1 MEFEERVRA
10 NGLGHVYAE
19 YLAECEAI
27 ADQCEAEGY
36 PSRGNNYEL
45 RVAQLQRYYPE
56 LFGDDEE
63 EE

>member
-1 MEFEERVRA
+1 MEIEKWARA
-10 NGLGHVYAE
+10 NGLGDVYAE

-27 ADQCEAEGY
+27 AEQCEEEGY
-36 PSRGNNYEL
+36 PSHGNNYEL